1 MKYNFK
7 SANFERAFTGENF
20 SETLEMF
27 KTFIKGFYGS
37 KYNPY
42 QIEIT
47 LIEEEKENDKTTKG

>member
-7 SANFERAFTGENF
+7 SANFERTFTGENF

-42 QIEIT
+42 LIEIT
-47 LIEEEKENDKTTKG
+47 LIEEKEDA

>member
-42 QIEIT
+42 LIEIT
-47 LIEEEKENDKTTKG
+47 LIEEKNVQSNTKK